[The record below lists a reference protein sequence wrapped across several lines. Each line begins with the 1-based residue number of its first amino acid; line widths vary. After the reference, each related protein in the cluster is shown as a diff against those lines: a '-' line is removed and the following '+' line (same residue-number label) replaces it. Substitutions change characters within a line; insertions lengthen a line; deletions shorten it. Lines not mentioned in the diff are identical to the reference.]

1 MSARVQ
7 GLYCNRLEF
16 DGFVTV
22 GNRSVVIFIEDE
34 NLTTEGVGAR
44 NTVLRIEFDGFVA
57 ISNGSV
63 VLLFVSVDHT
73 AGRVGR
79 SLFRIKFYRLIAVGN
94 SLVIV
99 LLVGVGPTPVTV
111 GARDTFFGDDVAAS
125 LDYAIPV
132 NALGAV
138 FPRAGG

>member
-1 MSARVQ
+1 
-7 GLYCNRLEF
+7 
-16 DGFVTV
+16 
-22 GNRSVVIFIEDE
+22 
-34 NLTTEGVGAR
+34 
-44 NTVLRIEFDGFVA
+44 VLRIEFYGFVA

-79 SLFRIKFYRLIAVGN
+79 SPFRIKFYRLIAVGN

-111 GARDTFFGDDVAAS
+111 GAREVTFFGDDVAAS